1 MQISFKNYAKGLAS
15 FIPGLKNLFCSSSG
29 GTVSA
34 RYCYSVWLRHLVSAK
49 NNNLI
54 TAVPKV
60 IAELGPGDS
69 LGIGLCAVL
78 CGSDRYYAF
87 DIKEHANFE
96 RNKTI
101 LIELIK
107 LFQNREDIPDDHE
120 FPSMWP
126 KLSDYSFPDKFLSVE
141 TMNANLSEGRI
152 NLIINALQFPKATN
166 PISIGYIA
174 PWGSDSISV
183 DDHESVEMIISQAV
197 MEHVFDAKKT
207 YKDMHKWLKDGGIAS
222 HAIDYRSH
230 GYTRDWNG
238 HWSVSPLSW
247 KILMGGREYF
257 INRLPHSAHIAEMKN
272 ANFKIKVEIC
282 NYSKPESNFH
292 LSDEFIY
299 LSKEDVETSGAFVQ
313 AVK

>member
-1 MQISFKNYAKGLAS
+1 MQISIKNYTKGLAS
-15 FIPGLKNLFCSSSG
+15 FVPGLRNLFCSSSG

-34 RYCYSVWLRHLVSAK
+34 RYCYSVWLRHLVSAN

-54 TAVPKV
+54 KTVPKV

-96 RNKTI
+96 RNKVI
-101 LIELIK
+101 LIELLK
-107 LFQNREDIPDDHE
+107 LFQNRENIPGDQE

-126 KLSDYSFPDKFLSVE
+126 KLDDYSFPDKLLSVE
-141 TMNANLSEGRI
+141 AMNINLSNDRI
-152 NLIINALQFPKATN
+152 GLIIKALQFPKAKN

-174 PWGSDSISV
+174 PWGSESISV

-197 MEHVFDAKKT
+197 MEHVADVKKT
-207 YKDMHKWLKDGGIAS
+207 YEHMYKWLTNGGITS

-238 HWSVSPLSW
+238 HWFISSLSW
-247 KILMGGREYF
+247 KILKGGREYF
-257 INRLPHSAHIAEMKN
+257 INRLPHSAHIAEIKN
-272 ANFKIKVEIC
+272 ARFKIKAEIC
-282 NYSKPESNFH
+282 NYSTTLSNSR
-292 LSDEFIY
+292 LSKDFIH
-299 LSKEDVETSGAFVQ
+299 LSKEDLETSGAFIQ
-313 AVK
+313 AIK